1 MRGETT
7 ITEFIFAGNFTVENA
22 SQGCAGT
29 AMSNATSKN
38 ITSSMLRKGNHSLK
52 YNNATSG
59 QEELYFCL
67 KEIPSTSSPQ
77 SYSSSFY
84 GSWEIRIVLVA
95 LASGEAFRRRKKKK
109 SPKDDRLLEV
119 MDSIL
124 DELKEK
130 YSLNNKE
137 TTEVIVSRLKEKH
150 KINKKEILEIIRNLE
165 EIKIPISIFN
175 KNLGALESLTKYM
188 KENLNMTYK
197 EISQELVRDERTIW
211 TAYKKAYEKQTAPL
225 EIKDDEINIP
235 IDIFKDEE
243 LTVLEAVILYLK
255 RKGMKYVEI
264 GKLLDRDQRNIRTIH
279 LNAVE
284 KIKRNL

>member
-1 MRGETT
+1 M
-7 ITEFIFAGNFTVENA
+7 
-22 SQGCAGT
+22 
-29 AMSNATSKN
+29 
-38 ITSSMLRKGNHSLK
+38 
-52 YNNATSG
+52 
-59 QEELYFCL
+59 
-67 KEIPSTSSPQ
+67 
-77 SYSSSFY
+77 
-84 GSWEIRIVLVA
+84 
-95 LASGEAFRRRKKKK
+95 
-109 SPKDDRLLEV
+109 
-119 MDSIL
+119 
-124 DELKEK
+124 
-130 YSLNNKE
+130 
-137 TTEVIVSRLKEKH
+137 IVSRLKEKH